1 MQDAFL
7 SMDSTPMEAIVL
19 SLNQST
25 MSARSLDPGHGFL
38 SNLVAFLVKLQR
50 EWTVRR
56 QFACAQ
62 MLDGASLRD
71 IGVASSGVENAIRHG
86 RKPGF

>member
-1 MQDAFL
+1 MQAAIL
-7 SMDSTPMEAIVL
+7 SLGSTPMEAIVF

-25 MSARSLDPGHGFL
+25 MSARSFDPGRGFL
-38 SNLVAFLVKLQR
+38 SNLVAFLIALRR

-71 IGVASSGVENAIRHG
+71 IGLASSGVENAIRHG

>member
-1 MQDAFL
+1 
-7 SMDSTPMEAIVL
+7 MEAIVF
-19 SLNQST
+19 SLTHST
-25 MSARSLDPGHGFL
+25 MSARSLNPGRGFL
-38 SNLVAFLVKLQR
+38 SNLVAVLLELQR

-71 IGVASSGVENAIRHG
+71 IGVAASGVENAIRHG

>member
-1 MQDAFL
+1 
-7 SMDSTPMEAIVL
+7 MEAVVFSL
-19 SLNQST
+19 SQST
-25 MSARSLDPGHGFL
+25 MSARSLDPGRGFL
-38 SNLVAFLVKLQR
+38 SNLVAFVSKLQR
-50 EWTVRR
+50 EWSVRR

-71 IGVASSGVENAIRHG
+71 IGVAASGVENAIRHG

>member
-1 MQDAFL
+1 
-7 SMDSTPMEAIVL
+7 MEAIVF
-19 SLNQST
+19 SLNRST
-25 MSARSLDPGHGFL
+25 MSARSLNPGRGFL
-38 SNLVAFLVKLQR
+38 SNIGAFLIELQR

>member
-1 MQDAFL
+1 MF
-7 SMDSTPMEAIVL
+7 
-19 SLNQST
+19 SLTQST

-38 SNLVAFLVKLQR
+38 SNLVAVLLELRR
-50 EWTVRR
+50 EWAVRR

-71 IGVASSGVENAIRHG
+71 IGVAPSGVENAIRHG